1 MLQGNILANLTAMKG
16 AKATKGSAVNSDQL
30 LLNNEGAL
38 QGENALFSKVLKL
51 VNSDASPE
59 TIINFLNEEGKGLNK
74 EDKSL
79 LFDMVSQKLEAEDS
93 SLETLSKEA
102 QSILKESD
110 FAQNT
115 LAREVN
121 QKSIPT
127 QTNGNDLLAKLK
139 TDSPE
144 VKLNELQ
151 EATQNSN
158 KESIKGEGNILS
170 SILKTKSPKANA
182 ENNELTKLFKNMPV
196 SESAKLD
203 SEQVGKDSSKLKLI
217 KSGEDFLEN
226 RKFINKKNIQTT
238 ELLKNSSEGKSIR
251 NFSGITKFQQEQS
264 VLENGIIKTDKK
276 EVMKSL
282 KGSSSADGEMKIDM
296 ALQGQA
302 KTASELGLLTNDGIK
317 PLQAKTASVEASV
330 QNKVIDLTSMNPTD
344 TEQMIQKI
352 SDYVVQSRVQN
363 ADRLDLT
370 VKHDSLGQFNIQ
382 VNKQSNSEFVD
393 LQIKTA
399 TAEGN
404 QFFAKNEVELLKHL
418 SQKGVK
424 IQDIKIAMND
434 APQMASNTK
443 ESSDNSSFNQNQ
455 GDSRFQRQDQ
465 QSSDRGSE
473 RRRQLWQEYQE
484 RLGA

>member
-16 AKATKGSAVNSDQL
+16 AKATKSSAANSDQL

-38 QGENALFSKVLKL
+38 KGENALFSKVLKL

-79 LFDMVSQKLEAEDS
+79 LFDMVSQKLEAEDG
-93 SLETLSKEA
+93 SLETFSKDA
-102 QSILKESD
+102 QPILNESE
-110 FAQNT
+110 FTQRALPRELNQNS
-115 LAREVN
+115 N
-121 QKSIPT
+121 QK
-127 QTNGNDLLAKLK
+127 NGNDLLAKLK

-151 EATQNSN
+151 EATQSTS

-170 SILKTKSPKANA
+170 SILKTKSPKANV
-182 ENNELTKLFKNMPV
+182 ENNELTKLFKNMPA

-264 VLENGIIKTDKK
+264 VLKNGIIKTDKK

-282 KGSSSADGEMKIDM
+282 NGSSSADGEMKIDM

-317 PLQAKTASVEASV
+317 PLQAKTASVEAGV
-330 QNKVIDLTSMNPTD
+330 QNKVIDLSSMNPSD

-434 APQMASNTK
+434 APQLASNTK